1 MSAVA
6 HEEAARAGWRRREL
20 RLGPVALT
28 LPAALGLLVLFA
40 APLVTFFVYSF
51 LTAGLFEVG
60 GPFTLENYE
69 QAVTSSVNGTLALNS
84 LYVGLAA
91 GAVTVSVGLP
101 IAYWLRYCAGRSQ
114 TTVLFLITGTVFASY
129 LVRIYAWR
137 TILGENGL
145 LNSGLRELGLIDGS
159 LGFLLFSR
167 FAVTVALV
175 HIFLPYVVLVLY
187 AGFRPISPA
196 LLECAQDLG
205 GGVVTRWRRV
215 VLPLIAAPAI
225 TSFLFVFV
233 LSASDYVTPQFL
245 GGTSGAMLGRRIQ
258 EALTGLGNWPLGA
271 ALAFLMLAAFVVC
284 YLLTAAGLRILK
296 LDQIRF
302 VEVAPAPST
311 QRSPFAATVLV
322 LALIFLLVPLAI
334 VVLFSFHTTGA
345 LSFPFEGFSLRW
357 YREVFSSFEFR
368 EALKNSAVVAT
379 AVAGVTLLLGTA
391 AAYGLS
397 RMRPRLRGP
406 LSLLFFLPITLPGLF
421 LGISMLVFF
430 ARLDLKLSLL
440 TVVLAH
446 LVYVFPYFLLISLA
460 ALDRLDPALEESAA
474 DLGASPRVVFRRV
487 TLPQI
492 WPILVGATALAF
504 ALSFD
509 EFIITFFVI
518 GSDSTLPMFI
528 WSTLRRTVDPSIN
541 TISTLLMAITL
552 LLWVV
557 AFLFTLRAAR
567 SRRRA
572 LGGLLAEA

>member
-1 MSAVA
+1 VAAVA
-6 HEEAARAGWRRREL
+6 HEEARRAGWREREL
-20 RLGPVALT
+20 RLGPFALS
-28 LPAALGLLVLFA
+28 LPALLALLVLFV
-40 APLVTFFVYSF
+40 APLATFFVYSF
-51 LTAGLFEVG
+51 LTAGLFSVS
-60 GPFTLENYE
+60 GPVTIENYRDV
-69 QAVTSSVNGTLALNS
+69 VTSGVNGTLALNS
-84 LYVGLAA
+84 FYVGLCTA
-91 GAVTVSVGLP
+91 AVTVLVALP

-114 TTVLFLITGTVFASY
+114 TTVLFLITATIFASY

-159 LGFLLFSR
+159 LGFLLFNR
-167 FAVTVALV
+167 FAVTIALV

-196 LLECAQDLG
+196 LLEGAQDLG
-205 GGVVTRWRRV
+205 AGVATRWRRV

-258 EALTGLGNWPLGA
+258 EALTGLGNFPLGA
-271 ALAFLMLAAFVVC
+271 AMAFLMLAAFVLC
-284 YLLTAAGLRILK
+284 YLVTAAGLRLVK
-296 LDQIRF
+296 LDRIKF

-311 QRSPFAATVLV
+311 QRSPFSATILAF
-322 LALIFLLVPLAI
+322 ALIFLFVPLI
-334 VVLFSFHTTGA
+334 VVVLFSFHKTGA

-368 EALKNSAVVAT
+368 EALKNSAVVASV
-379 AVAGVTLLLGTA
+379 VAAVTLLLGTA

-397 RMRPRLRGP
+397 RLSSRLRGP
-406 LSLLFFLPITLPGLF
+406 MALLFFLPITLPGLF

-430 ARLDLKLSLL
+430 ARLDLKLSLT

-446 LVYVFPYFLLISLA
+446 FVYVFPYFILIAVA

-474 DLGASPRVVFRRV
+474 DLGASPWVVFRRV

-528 WSTLRRTVDPSIN
+528 WSSLRRTVDPSIN

-552 LLWVV
+552 LLWVI
-557 AFLFTLRAAR
+557 AFAFTLRGAR

-572 LGGLLAEA
+572 AAPLLGET

>member
-6 HEEAARAGWRRREL
+6 HEEAAHAGWRRREL
-20 RLGPVALT
+20 RLGSLGLT

-51 LTAGLFEVG
+51 LTAGLFEVS
-60 GPFTLENYE
+60 GPLTLENYE
-69 QAVTSSVNGTLALNS
+69 DAVTSSVNGTLALNS
-84 LYVGLAA
+84 FYVGLAA
-91 GAVTVSVGLP
+91 GAVTVLIGLP

-114 TTVLFLITGTVFASY
+114 TTVLFVITGTVFASY

-159 LGFLLFSR
+159 LGFLLFNR

-205 GGVVTRWRRV
+205 GGVVARWRRV
-215 VLPLIAAPAI
+215 VLPLIAAPAM

-258 EALTGLGNWPLGA
+258 EALTGLGNFPLGA
-271 ALAFLMLAAFVVC
+271 AMAFLMLAAFVLC
-284 YLLTAAGLRILK
+284 YLLTAAGLRMLK
-296 LDQIRF
+296 LDRIRF

-311 QRSPFAATVLV
+311 QRSPFAATVLI
-322 LALIFLLVPLAI
+322 LALIFLLVPLVI
-334 VVLFSFHTTGA
+334 VVLFSFHKTGA

-357 YREVFSSFEFR
+357 YRDVFSSFEFR
-368 EALKNSAVVAT
+368 EALKNSAIVAT

-397 RMRPRLRGP
+397 RIRSRLRGP
-406 LSLLFFLPITLPGLF
+406 MSLLFFLPITLPGLF

-430 ARLDLKLSLL
+430 ARLDVKLSLA

-474 DLGASPRVVFRRV
+474 DLGASPWVVFRRV

-518 GSDSTLPMFI
+518 GQDSTLPMFI

-567 SRRRA
+567 SRRRS
-572 LGGLLAEA
+572 LGGLLTAV

>member
-1 MSAVA
+1 VTAVA
-6 HEEAARAGWRRREL
+6 HEDAGRTGWRDREL
-20 RLGPVALT
+20 RVGAVGLS
-28 LPAALGLLVLFA
+28 LPAALGLLVLFV

-51 LTAGLFEVG
+51 LTAGLFEVS
-60 GPFTLENYE
+60 GPLTLENYE
-69 QAVTSSVNGTLALNS
+69 DAVTSSVNGTLALNS
-84 LYVGLAA
+84 FYVGLAA
-91 GAVTVSVGLP
+91 GAVTVLVALP

-114 TTVLFLITGTVFASY
+114 TTVLFVITGTVFASY
-129 LVRIYAWR
+129 LVRVYAWR
-137 TILGENGL
+137 TILGENGA

-159 LGFLLFSR
+159 LGFLLFNR

-175 HIFLPYVVLVLY
+175 HIFLPFVVLVLY

-205 GGVVTRWRRV
+205 GGALTRWRKV

-258 EALTGLGNWPLGA
+258 EALTGLGNFPLGA
-271 ALAFLMLAAFVVC
+271 AMAFLMLAAFVLC

-296 LDQIRF
+296 LDRIRF

-311 QRSPFAATVLV
+311 QRSPFAATVLI
-322 LALIFLLVPLAI
+322 LALIFLLVPLVI
-334 VVLFSFHTTGA
+334 VVLFSFHRTGA

-357 YREVFSSFEFR
+357 YRDVFSSFEFR
-368 EALKNSAVVAT
+368 EALKNSAVVASVT
-379 AVAGVTLLLGTA
+379 AAGTLLLGTA

-397 RMRPRLRGP
+397 RMRSRLRGP
-406 LSLLFFLPITLPGLF
+406 MSLLFFLPLTLPGLF

-430 ARLDLKLSLL
+430 ARLDLKLSLG

-460 ALDRLDPALEESAA
+460 ALDRIDPALEESAA
-474 DLGASPRVVFRRV
+474 DLGASPWVVFRRV

-518 GSDSTLPMFI
+518 GQDSTLPMFI

-557 AFLFTLRAAR
+557 AFLFAVRGAR

-572 LGGLLAEA
+572 AAPLLGDA

>member
-1 MSAVA
+1 VTAVTP
-6 HEEAARAGWRRREL
+6 EEVGQAGWRRREL

-51 LTAGLFEVG
+51 LTAGLFEVS
-60 GPFTLENYE
+60 GPFTLENY
-69 QAVTSSVNGTLALNS
+69 QKAVTSSVNGTLALNS
-84 LYVGLAA
+84 FYVGLCA
-91 GAVTVSVGLP
+91 GAVTVLVALP

-114 TTVLFLITGTVFASY
+114 TLVLFLITGTVFASY

-159 LGFLLFSR
+159 LGFLLFNR

-196 LLECAQDLG
+196 LLECSQDLG

-245 GGTSGAMLGRRIQ
+245 GGTSGTLLGRRIQ
-258 EALTGLGNWPLGA
+258 EALTGVGNWPLGA
-271 ALAFLMLAAFVVC
+271 ALAMLMLAAFLLC
-284 YLLTAAGLRILK
+284 YLLTAVGLRILK
-296 LDQIRF
+296 LNRIRF

-311 QRSPFAATVLV
+311 QRSPFAATILI
-322 LALIFLLVPLAI
+322 LALIFLLVPLI
-334 VVLFSFHTTGA
+334 VVVLFSFHKTGA
-345 LSFPFEGFSLRW
+345 LSFPFQGFSLRW
-357 YREVFSSFEFR
+357 YRDVFSSFEFR
-368 EALKNSAVVAT
+368 QALKNSAIVAT
-379 AVAGVTLLLGTA
+379 AVAGCTLLLGTA
-391 AAYGLS
+391 AAYGLT
-397 RMRPRLRGP
+397 RLGPRLRGP
-406 LSLLFFLPITLPGLF
+406 FSLLFFLPITLPGLF

-430 ARLDLKLSLL
+430 ARIDLKLSLA

-460 ALDRLDPALEESAA
+460 ALDRLDTALEESAA
-474 DLGASPRVVFRRV
+474 DLGASPWLVFRRV

-518 GSDSTLPMFI
+518 GSNSTLPMFI
-528 WSTLRRTVDPSIN
+528 WSALRRTVDPSIN

-552 LLWVV
+552 LLWLV
-557 AFLFTLRAAR
+557 AFVITFRAER
-567 SRRRA
+567 SRRRV
-572 LGGLLAEA
+572 GGLIAAET